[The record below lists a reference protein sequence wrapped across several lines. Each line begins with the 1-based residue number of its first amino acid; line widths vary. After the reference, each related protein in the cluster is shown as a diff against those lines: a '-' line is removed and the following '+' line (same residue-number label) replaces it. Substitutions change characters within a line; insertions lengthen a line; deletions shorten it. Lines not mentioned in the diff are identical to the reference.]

1 MDGLVDQSSRLA
13 CASCRSQKRKC
24 TRELP
29 SCHLCRKNGRPCVYP
44 GNQATGGGH
53 QHRVST
59 PSQNTFPALFFLDSF
74 TFKQRGSTIS
84 SPPASALPQE
94 FLQMIGK
101 TPEQLAYVVDS
112 FFAMIHPV
120 FPIVSKRT
128 LYQQIS
134 SEGHHSP
141 DIILLL
147 QCMEIL
153 LPNRDEAVIDH
164 RAQYRKAKQCLHLVE
179 DQGII
184 SMRVLQAALLL
195 SLYEAGHAIFPA
207 AFLSI
212 GHCARIGHAIGIHDR
227 RGVSQMFPSTMSWT
241 ATEEIRRTWWGVIIL
256 DRFINIGLPDRPFAS
271 IDACPEDLLPMDEIL
286 WDLGEQ
292 TVVPSLAVSSST
304 DLPAPPL
311 ARTCQAAHL
320 LSRVLSHIGTS
331 QSTRSPE
338 QYYSEA
344 LQLHGILSS
353 FKLALDQEVKREEPH
368 AFLVYSPAQ
377 GLCFSAIIALCDNH
391 TCADLDDLS
400 GVGTPEQ
407 LKMQETAL
415 NTLHEI
421 GASVWQFASHLV
433 NLLEPQGSQIT
444 ISPFAAQ
451 CLYAAAT
458 QYQWYIEETGKV
470 DLKAA
475 VDLLK
480 HALGLIGRSWKVGEK
495 YCKILE
501 GERV

>member
-1 MDGLVDQSSRLA
+1 
-13 CASCRSQKRKC
+13 
-24 TRELP
+24 
-29 SCHLCRKNGRPCVYP
+29 
-44 GNQATGGGH
+44 
-53 QHRVST
+53 
-59 PSQNTFPALFFLDSF
+59 
-74 TFKQRGSTIS
+74 
-84 SPPASALPQE
+84 
-94 FLQMIGK
+94 
-101 TPEQLAYVVDS
+101 
-112 FFAMIHPV
+112 MIHPV

-134 SEGHHSP
+134 SEGYHSP

-147 QCMEIL
+147 QSMEIL
-153 LPNRDEAVIDH
+153 LPNRSEPFVDPQ
-164 RAQYRKAKQCLHLVE
+164 AQYRKAKRCLHLVE

-184 SMRVLQAALLL
+184 SMRVLQATLLL
-195 SLYEAGHAIFPA
+195 SLYEAGHGIFPA

-271 IDACPEDLLPMDEIL
+271 VDACPEDLLPMDEAL

-292 TVVPSLAVSSST
+292 TIVPSLAVCSST
-304 DLPAPPL
+304 DLPAPPF

-320 LSRVLSHIGTS
+320 LSRVLSHIGTNHCKK
-331 QSTRSPE
+331 SPE

-353 FKLALDQEVKREEPH
+353 FKLVLDQEVKSEEPNG
-368 AFLVYSPAQ
+368 FLVYSPAQ
-377 GLCFSAIIALCDNH
+377 GLCFSAIIALCDNY

-421 GASVWQFASHLV
+421 GASVWQFASHLSH
-433 NLLEPQGSQIT
+433 LLESQRSEII

-451 CLYAAAT
+451 CLYAAST

-470 DLKAA
+470 ELKAA
-475 VDLLK
+475 VNSLK
-480 HALGLIGRSWKVGEK
+480 HALWLIGNSWKVGEK
-495 YCKILE
+495 YCRILE